1 MNDQKSNPNAAQIRL
16 GPASPSKTAGQRK
29 HDLRIGK
36 QPEYVDE
43 KRSPENRILIKP
55 KTADEMKKRA
65 VERRN
70 RKPRKRAMKSNAAV
84 SFSGIIT
91 FGHLA
96 HLRFE
101 RLTANQQ
108 DDAFLELAQSIAD
121 RHGADLTGLVVHV
134 DEAGLHAHFQMDAY
148 DENGDA
154 LSDKVKRADLR
165 ALQDLTA
172 EVMAKHCPGIERGQG
187 KVERLKAGASPA
199 EVVYKKPAEMRR
211 ALAQDLEA
219 AKTQKTDLEAE
230 RDKLA
235 ARIAKLEAF
244 GDDLTKKGEKQLE
257 MAKSRLQTKE
267 DEIAAVEQKLAAARK
282 STVEAQNSLTQ
293 AQEALGAT
301 QTATEALKALQPA
314 AEALRGHYEA
324 IEAQRKAKEA
334 QMTEIT
340 AADAE
345 RALEWLLE
353 PATRD
358 FKFDAELEAEA
369 ARTIEA
375 RIDVA
380 FKQARVT
387 ESFDL
392 EEAVAKELAA
402 PPNPNKRDLGIPMAA
417 MGKIFL
423 SIRDLWVITV
433 KKPEKFPNAQPSV
446 DVTLKN
452 FRDEGFYR
460 ERLRN
465 WSFHEHQQL
474 GSFTDLLARTLKSA
488 IAVTKDRATAPVAP
502 PSPPPVAAKP
512 ILDLPAPLQAQVM
525 DALAPQNRA
534 PYDGPSGPSR

>member
-43 KRSPENRILIKP
+43 KRSPKNRILIEP

-65 VERRN
+65 VERRD

-108 DDAFLELAQSIAD
+108 DAAFLELAQSIAD

-244 GDDLTKKGEKQLE
+244 GDDLTKKGKEQLE
-257 MAKSRLQTKE
+257 TAQRRLQTKE
-267 DEIAAVEQKLAAARK
+267 NEIAAVEQKLAAAQK
-282 STVEAQNSLTQ
+282 LSAETQ
-293 AQEALGAT
+293 KR
-301 QTATEALKALQPA
+301 ATEAHTARLGPLLASIAALDAYESEKRAIEQA
-314 AEALRGHYEA
+314 RQRQEQQTKDDQVAFELAEAFFNLTPDDGFNVGPRTAKIIVALAAFATIDENPKAVRGGLSAGGFREENYTPLLQNPPAIIPRLRSTSDPEA
-324 IEAQRKAKEA
+324 TANAIFKRISYPAEHGGGGEQWSETFNAVTSIADGFKYGRSLKDAFARMNIKAQEIAQRVTAKLMGWPDVWKPYA
-334 QMTEIT
+334 
-340 AADAE
+340 
-345 RALEWLLE
+345 
-353 PATRD
+353 PPPP
-358 FKFDAELEAEA
+358 EA
-369 ARTIEA
+369 ALALDLPEPVREVIRTA
-375 RIDVA
+375 
-380 FKQARVT
+380 
-387 ESFDL
+387 
-392 EEAVAKELAA
+392 
-402 PPNPNKRDLGIPMAA
+402 
-417 MGKIFL
+417 
-423 SIRDLWVITV
+423 
-433 KKPEKFPNAQPSV
+433 
-446 DVTLKN
+446 
-452 FRDEGFYR
+452 
-460 ERLRN
+460 
-465 WSFHEHQQL
+465 
-474 GSFTDLLARTLKSA
+474 
-488 IAVTKDRATAPVAP
+488 
-502 PSPPPVAAKP
+502 SPPPQTPKP
-512 ILDLPAPLQAQVM
+512 EPAPQQTYRSP
-525 DALAPQNRA
+525 DWDEPR
-534 PYDGPSGPSR
+534 R

>member
-65 VERRN
+65 VERRD

-108 DDAFLELAQSIAD
+108 DAAFLELAQSIAD

-244 GDDLTKKGEKQLE
+244 GDDLTKKGKEQLE
-257 MAKSRLQTKE
+257 TAQRRLQTKE
-267 DEIAAVEQKLAAARK
+267 NEIAAVEQKLAAARK

-293 AQEALGAT
+293 AQEALKAT

-324 IEAQRKAKEA
+324 IEVQRKAKEA

-402 PPNPNKRDLGIPMAA
+402 PPNPNKRDLGIPMAV

-433 KKPEKFPNAQPSV
+433 KKHEKFPNAQPSV
-446 DVTLKN
+446 DLRLKDLQN
-452 FRDEGFYR
+452 ERFYR
-460 ERLRN
+460 ERLQS
-465 WSFHEHQQL
+465 WSLDKHQQL

-488 IAVTKDRATAPVAP
+488 IAVTKDRAAAPVTP

>member
-36 QPEYVDE
+36 QPEYVDK
-43 KRSPENRILIKP
+43 KRSPKNRILIEP

-108 DDAFLELAQSIAD
+108 DAAFLELAQSIAD

-148 DENGDA
+148 DESGDA

-219 AKTQKTDLEAE
+219 AEKQKTDLEAE

-244 GDDLTKKGEKQLE
+244 GDNLTKKGEEQLE
-257 MAKSRLQTKE
+257 TAQRRLQTKE
-267 DEIAAVEQKLAAARK
+267 NEIAAVEQKLAAAQK
-282 STVEAQNSLTQ
+282 LSTEAQKRAVE
-293 AQEALGAT
+293 AQEALEAT
-301 QTATEALKALQPA
+301 QSATEALKALQPA

-324 IEAQRKAKEA
+324 MEAQRKAKEA
-334 QMTEIT
+334 QMTEMGS
-340 AADAE
+340 DAGE
-345 RALEWLLE
+345 C
-353 PATRD
+353 
-358 FKFDAELEAEA
+358 
-369 ARTIEA
+369 
-375 RIDVA
+375 RI
-380 FKQARVT
+380 
-387 ESFDL
+387 
-392 EEAVAKELAA
+392 
-402 PPNPNKRDLGIPMAA
+402 
-417 MGKIFL
+417 
-423 SIRDLWVITV
+423 
-433 KKPEKFPNAQPSV
+433 
-446 DVTLKN
+446 
-452 FRDEGFYR
+452 
-460 ERLRN
+460 LR
-465 WSFHEHQQL
+465 
-474 GSFTDLLARTLKSA
+474 
-488 IAVTKDRATAPVAP
+488 
-502 PSPPPVAAKP
+502 
-512 ILDLPAPLQAQVM
+512 
-525 DALAPQNRA
+525 
-534 PYDGPSGPSR
+534 